1 MEQKTMQ
8 LSRRGFVNFAAASA
22 TVSLVNLTAVAHAK
36 SGVKAIAFDGFV
48 IFDPRPIA
56 ALAEEL
62 FPGRGTE
69 IVNAWRTRQ
78 FEYTW
83 LRTLTGNYAEFWQ
96 VTAEA
101 LTFTAKLLGLNLD
114 AEKHDRLMG
123 GFLRL
128 KAWPDVLPTLTALK
142 DMGIRMAFLADF
154 SASMLDANIRSAG
167 LEGLF
172 GEHLTTDRVRAFKPD
187 PRAYRM
193 GLEAFKLE
201 REEIVFAAFGGWD
214 AAGAKRFG
222 YPTFWC
228 NRFNLPIEELGVVPD
243 RVGSSTI
250 ELAAFVK
257 EI

>member
-1 MEQKTMQ
+1 MEQTKQ
-8 LSRRGFVNFAAASA
+8 LSRRGFVNLAAAGAA
-22 TVSLVNLTAVAHAK
+22 TSLMNFTGVVAHAK
-36 SGVKAIAFDGFV
+36 PRVQAIAFDGFV

-62 FPGRGTE
+62 FPGRGSE
-69 IVNAWRTRQ
+69 IVNTWRTRQ

-83 LRTLTGNYAEFWQ
+83 LRTLTGNYVEFWQ

-123 GFLRL
+123 AFLRL
-128 KAWPDVLPTLTALK
+128 KAWPDVLPLTAFK
-142 DMGIRMAFLADF
+142 AAGVRMAFLADF

-193 GLEAFKLE
+193 GPNSFKLE

-228 NRFNLPIEELGVVPD
+228 NRLNLPIEELGVVPD
-243 RVGSSTI
+243 RVGSSTVD
-250 ELAAFVK
+250 LAAFVN